1 MSARKPYNPDPHA
14 HPGLA
19 AIALLEAGKAVLAF
33 LAAAGLE
40 ISGPAPLRSI
50 VNTLVLRIGGD
61 PERGSFSS
69 LLNLITPDTVHLSAI
84 ALLAYGLLRAL
95 EAWGLWR
102 AKAWASWLGCVSAA
116 LYLPLDLYAIVKH
129 PGWASW
135 LLLAVN
141 VLVVWVLARDIG
153 KRRALHRR

>member
-1 MSARKPYNPDPHA
+1 MTSNTPYNPDPHA

-19 AIALLEAGKAVLAF
+19 AIALLEAGKAILAF

-40 ISGPAPLRSI
+40 ISGPAPLRNI
-50 VNTLVLRIGGD
+50 INALIHRAGGD
-61 PERGSFSS
+61 PENGAFSS
-69 LLNLITPDTVHLSAI
+69 LLGMITPDTVHLGA
-84 ALLAYGLLRAL
+84 AVLVGYGLLRVL

-102 AKAWASWLGCVSAA
+102 AKAWASWLGCISAA
-116 LYLPLDLYAIVKH
+116 LYLPLDFYAIVKH

-141 VLVVWVLARDIG
+141 LLVVWVLARDLG
-153 KRRALHRR
+153 KRHRKR

>member
-1 MSARKPYNPDPHA
+1 LTDKTPYNPDPHA

-40 ISGPAPLRSI
+40 ISGPAPLRTI
-50 VNTLVLRIGGD
+50 INALIHRAGGD
-61 PERGSFSS
+61 PENGAFSS
-69 LLNLITPDTVHLSAI
+69 LLGMITPDTVHLGA
-84 ALLAYGLLRAL
+84 AVLVGYGLLRVL

-102 AKAWASWLGCVSAA
+102 AKAWASWLGCISAA
-116 LYLPLDLYAIVKH
+116 LYLPLDFYAIVKH

-141 VLVVWVLARDIG
+141 LLVVWVLARDLG
-153 KRRALHRR
+153 KRHRKR

>member
-1 MSARKPYNPDPHA
+1 MTDNKPYNPDPHA

-40 ISGPAPLRSI
+40 ISGPAPLRNI
-50 VNTLVLRIGGD
+50 INALIHRAGGD
-61 PERGSFSS
+61 PENGAFSS
-69 LLNLITPDTVHLSAI
+69 LLGMITPDTVHLGAAVLVS
-84 ALLAYGLLRAL
+84 YGLLRLL

-102 AKAWASWLGCVSAA
+102 AKAWASWLGCISAA
-116 LYLPLDLYAIVKH
+116 LYLPLDFYAIVKH

-141 VLVVWVLARDIG
+141 LLVVWVLARDLG
-153 KRRALHRR
+153 KRHRKH

>member
-1 MSARKPYNPDPHA
+1 MTSNTPYNPDPHA

-40 ISGPAPLRSI
+40 ISGPAPLRNI
-50 VNTLVLRIGGD
+50 INALIHRAGGD
-61 PERGSFSS
+61 PENGAFSS
-69 LLNLITPDTVHLSAI
+69 LLGMITPDTVHLGA
-84 ALLAYGLLRAL
+84 AVLVGYGLLRVL

-102 AKAWASWLGCVSAA
+102 AKAWASWLGCISAA
-116 LYLPLDLYAIVKH
+116 LYLPLDFYAIVKH

-141 VLVVWVLARDIG
+141 LLVVWVLARDLG
-153 KRRALHRR
+153 KRHRKR

>member
-1 MSARKPYNPDPHA
+1 MAGNTPYNPDPRA

>member
-1 MSARKPYNPDPHA
+1 MTGNTPYNPDPHA

-40 ISGPAPLRSI
+40 ISGPAPLRNI
-50 VNTLVLRIGGD
+50 INALIHRAGGD
-61 PERGSFSS
+61 PENGAFSS
-69 LLNLITPDTVHLSAI
+69 LLGMITPDTVHLGA
-84 ALLAYGLLRAL
+84 AVLVGYGLLRAL

-102 AKAWASWLGCVSAA
+102 AKAWASWLGCISAA
-116 LYLPLDLYAIVKH
+116 LYLPLDFYAIVKH

-141 VLVVWVLARDIG
+141 LLVVWVLARDLG
-153 KRRALHRR
+153 KRHRKR

>member
-1 MSARKPYNPDPHA
+1 MAGNTSYNPDPRA

-69 LLNLITPDTVHLSAI
+69 LLGMITPDTVHLGA
-84 ALLAYGLLRAL
+84 AVLVGYGLLRAL

-102 AKAWASWLGCVSAA
+102 AKAWASWLGCISAA
-116 LYLPLDLYAIVKH
+116 LYLPLDFYAIVKH

-141 VLVVWVLARDIG
+141 LLVVWVLARDLG
-153 KRRALHRR
+153 KRHRKR

>member
-1 MSARKPYNPDPHA
+1 MTSNTPYNPDPHA

-40 ISGPAPLRSI
+40 ISGPAPLRNI
-50 VNTLVLRIGGD
+50 INALIHRAGGD
-61 PERGSFSS
+61 PENGAFSS
-69 LLNLITPDTVHLSAI
+69 LLGMITPDTVHLGA
-84 ALLAYGLLRAL
+84 AVLVGYGLLRLL

-102 AKAWASWLGCVSAA
+102 AKAWASWLGCISAA
-116 LYLPLDLYAIVKH
+116 LYLPLDFYAIVKH

-141 VLVVWVLARDIG
+141 LLVVWVLARDLG
-153 KRRALHRR
+153 KRHRKR

>member
-1 MSARKPYNPDPHA
+1 MAGNTSYNPDPRA

-141 VLVVWVLARDIG
+141 VLVVWVLARDLF
-153 KRRALHRR
+153 KRHH

>member
-1 MSARKPYNPDPHA
+1 MTDKTPYNPDPHA

-40 ISGPAPLRSI
+40 ISGPAPLRTI
-50 VNTLVLRIGGD
+50 INALIHRAGGD
-61 PERGSFSS
+61 PENGAFSS
-69 LLNLITPDTVHLSAI
+69 LLGMITPDTVHLGA
-84 ALLAYGLLRAL
+84 AVLVGYGLLRVL

-102 AKAWASWLGCVSAA
+102 AKAWASWLGCISAA
-116 LYLPLDLYAIVKH
+116 LYLPLDFYAIVKH

-141 VLVVWVLARDIG
+141 LLVVWVLARDLG
-153 KRRALHRR
+153 KRHRKR

>member
-1 MSARKPYNPDPHA
+1 LTDKTPYNPDPHA

-40 ISGPAPLRSI
+40 ISGPAPLRNI
-50 VNTLVLRIGGD
+50 INALIHRVGGD
-61 PERGSFSS
+61 PENGAFSS
-69 LLNLITPDTVHLSAI
+69 LLGMITPDTVHLGA
-84 ALLAYGLLRAL
+84 AVLVGYGLLRAL

-102 AKAWASWLGCVSAA
+102 AKAWASWLGCISAA
-116 LYLPLDLYAIVKH
+116 LYLPLDFYAIIKH

-141 VLVVWVLARDIG
+141 LLVVWVLARDLG
-153 KRRALHRR
+153 KRHRKH

>member
-1 MSARKPYNPDPHA
+1 MTGTPPYNPDPHA

-19 AIALLEAGKAVLAF
+19 AIALLEAGKALAAF

-40 ISGPAPLRSI
+40 VSGPAPLRTVI
-50 VNTLVLRIGGD
+50 NTVILRLGGD
-61 PERGSFSS
+61 PEHGSFSS
-69 LLNLITPDTVHLSAI
+69 LLGQITPDTVHLA
-84 ALLAYGLLRAL
+84 ATVLAAYGLLRAV

-102 AKAWASWLGCVSAA
+102 AHAWASWLGCISAA

-141 VLVVWVLARDIG
+141 VLVVWVLARDIR
-153 KRRALHRR
+153 KRHLD

>member
-1 MSARKPYNPDPHA
+1 M
-14 HPGLA
+14 
-19 AIALLEAGKAVLAF
+19 
-33 LAAAGLE
+33 
-40 ISGPAPLRSI
+40 
-50 VNTLVLRIGGD
+50 
-61 PERGSFSS
+61 
-69 LLNLITPDTVHLSAI
+69 HLSAI

-141 VLVVWVLARDIG
+141 VLVVWVLARDLL
-153 KRRALHRR
+153 KRKR